1 MPKACF
7 LIAANLDA
15 GFLSQVAAISHALRA
30 LRWTRWEASIL
41 LCVGGADDPALLERW
56 RPYLPDVDL
65 VLVSP
70 ARFARDGM
78 WAQSDDVF
86 RLAPRDAD
94 VLVALDAD
102 TLPVA
107 SLEPLLDEVLES
119 GAVAGLPAHYH
130 VPGFAGVA
138 PREAWRRLA
147 EGLVDAPP
155 PFEHACT
162 LMDPALPAEQ
172 RELPFYLNF
181 GVVFFPRA
189 AFDAWVP
196 AYLDVRRQLVSR
208 MALPDFSGQVAVTLA
223 LARTGA
229 RTRALPMRYN
239 FPNDPVAD
247 RLHPAELANVV
258 VFHYLR
264 TGRFDRQRI
273 FTDRTQYGIFLA
285 MELAGSD
292 LKFQQAVRRMLGEK
306 YPFPPR

>member
-15 GFLSQVAAISHALRA
+15 GFLSQVAAISRALRA
-30 LRWTRWEASIL
+30 LPRTRWDTSIL
-41 LCVGGADDPALLERW
+41 LCTGGDADPTLLQRW
-56 RPYLPDVDL
+56 RPHLPDVDL

-70 ARFARDGM
+70 ARFALEGM

-107 SLEPLLDEVLES
+107 SLEPVLDEVLET

-130 VPGFAGVA
+130 VPGFGDTP

-147 EGLVDAPP
+147 DGLVDAPLA
-155 PFEHACT
+155 FDHACT
-162 LMDPALPAEQ
+162 LMDPSHAPEY

-181 GVVFFPRA
+181 GVVFFPRT

-196 AYLDVRRQLVSR
+196 AYLDVRRQLMAR
-208 MALPDFSGQVAVTLA
+208 MTHPGFSGQVALTLA

-239 FPNDPVAD
+239 FPNDPIAD
-247 RLHPAELANVV
+247 RLHPSELANVV

-273 FTDRTQYGIFLA
+273 FAGEAEYRDFLA
-285 MELAGSD
+285 LDLAGSD
-292 LKFQQAVRRMLGEK
+292 QVFQQAVRRLLGDA
-306 YPFPPR
+306 YPFG

>member
-15 GFLSQVAAISHALRA
+15 GFLSQVAVISRALRA
-30 LRWTRWEASIL
+30 APRTRWETRIL
-41 LCVGGADDPALLERW
+41 LCAGGDADPALIERW
-56 RPYLPDVDL
+56 RPHLPDVDL

-70 ARFARDGM
+70 ERFAQEGM

-107 SLEPLLDEVLES
+107 GLEPLLDEVLATGE
-119 GAVAGLPAHYH
+119 VAGVIAHFQ
-130 VPGFAGVA
+130 VPGARDA
-138 PREAWRRLA
+138 PNREAWRRLA
-147 EGLVDAPP
+147 DGLVDAPLE
-155 PFEHACT
+155 FGHACT
-162 LMDPALPAEQ
+162 LMDESAPLEA

-181 GVVFFPRA
+181 GVVLFPRA

-196 AYLDVRRQLVSR
+196 AYLALRRQLMAR
-208 MALPDFSGQVAVTLA
+208 MSHPDYSGQVALTLA

-239 FPNDPVAD
+239 FPNDPRAE
-247 RLHPAELANVV
+247 RLYPDELANVV

-273 FTDRTQYGIFLA
+273 FTDEHPYRDFLA
-285 MELAGSD
+285 LELTGSD
-292 LKFQQAVRRMLGEK
+292 LAFQQAVRRLLGEA
-306 YPFPPR
+306 YPFA